1 MTVYFKKILRLLFIF
16 INAKMEFMPPK
27 KADVVLWGV
36 PQSFTYIL
44 RKKLNLNKKNL
55 SLFHIW
61 GEKIYIVPLLISFLK
76 FKFSLKN
83 YSEEF
88 INIVKPKIIL
98 SFLDNYNLFYLLK
111 KNKFQKKI
119 LIQNAT
125 RSGENDT
132 FVSSK
137 FYKKNK
143 IDYVF
148 SQNKKIKRKYEK
160 LLGAKVFNTGSFL
173 SNYFPIKKN
182 KKKYDLLFISTFKK
196 GSEVISK
203 SKITLNEYLEAE
215 KNLLKNIFKFTKK
228 HKIKLSILCTNK
240 YYQEKEEKY
249 YYKKVLGHNKNWQFI
264 NRNFEDYGA
273 AYKIVDQAKI
283 VTGID
288 STLLYESFGRGNKT
302 IFFDV
307 RPTNRNL
314 YKLRRFGWPNKFPKS
329 GPFWISSSEYN
340 KIENILKKNILINQF
355 DWNKIYKKYS
365 NYLMDFEQDNKSFM
379 KIFKYCL
386 KN

>member
-1 MTVYFKKILRLLFIF
+1 M
-16 INAKMEFMPPK
+16 
-27 KADVVLWGV
+27 
-36 PQSFTYIL
+36 
-44 RKKLNLNKKNL
+44 
-55 SLFHIW
+55 
-61 GEKIYIVPLLISFLK
+61 LISFLK

-111 KNKFQKKI
+111 KNKFQKI

-182 KKKYDLLFISTFKK
+182 KKI
-196 GSEVISK
+196 
-203 SKITLNEYLEAE
+203 
-215 KNLLKNIFKFTKK
+215 
-228 HKIKLSILCTNK
+228 
-240 YYQEKEEKY
+240 
-249 YYKKVLGHNKNWQFI
+249 
-264 NRNFEDYGA
+264 
-273 AYKIVDQAKI
+273 
-283 VTGID
+283 
-288 STLLYESFGRGNKT
+288 
-302 IFFDV
+302 
-307 RPTNRNL
+307 
-314 YKLRRFGWPNKFPKS
+314 
-329 GPFWISSSEYN
+329 
-340 KIENILKKNILINQF
+340 
-355 DWNKIYKKYS
+355 
-365 NYLMDFEQDNKSFM
+365 
-379 KIFKYCL
+379 
-386 KN
+386 